1 MSTVKIIFDQE
12 DGSELVRH
20 AISAELKRLEIA
32 LNKTEREIRIFEER
46 YNITSDKFSGSI
58 SAEDLR
64 GGDEEYVHW
73 SGELQLRE
81 RIARDIE
88 QLKCIEYVHH

>member
-1 MSTVKIIFDQE
+1 LNNET
-12 DGSELVRH
+12 
-20 AISAELKRLEIA
+20 ISRLINSPKY
-32 LNKTEREIRIFEER
+32 L
-46 YNITSDKFSGSI
+46 
-58 SAEDLR
+58 AEDLR